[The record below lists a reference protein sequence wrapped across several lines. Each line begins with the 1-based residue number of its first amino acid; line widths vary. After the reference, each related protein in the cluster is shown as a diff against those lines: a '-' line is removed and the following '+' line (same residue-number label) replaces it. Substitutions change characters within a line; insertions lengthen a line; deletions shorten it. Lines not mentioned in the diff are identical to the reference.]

1 MRIEEIK
8 ELIEEYQAKFDQI
21 NETISDHQAEIEK
34 IKKRRLRKLKQY
46 QELEEELENLK
57 REREIQHVLIEEQDK
72 LRNQYNE
79 EMLQQLLLLI
89 Q

>member
-21 NETISDHQAEIEK
+21 NEAISDHQTEIEK
-34 IKKRRLRKLKQY
+34 IKKRRIRKLKQY

-57 REREIQHVLIEEQDK
+57 REKEIQHVLIEEQDK

>member
-1 MRIEEIK
+1 MRLDEIK

-21 NETISDHQAEIEK
+21 NEAISDHQAEIEK

>member
-8 ELIEEYQAKFDQI
+8 ELIEEYQEKFDQI
-21 NETISDHQAEIEK
+21 NKAISDHQAEIEK
-34 IKKRRLRKLKQY
+34 IKKRRIRKLKQY